1 MATLAAGC
9 STSLAAPNADQTEF
23 SAVNSKELIDA
34 NSKRSLRCSET
45 IFGADRV
52 DKDDEG
58 EVDSVDD
65 EERGGKTLA
74 QNFAKWHAKV
84 ESADDVYYQRF
95 MLELIVRKAY
105 KNGNFKSLNDNG
117 YYRKWAAYSAWL
129 KSRGYK

>member
-23 SAVNSKELIDA
+23 SAVNSHVLVYA

-74 QNFAKWHAKV
+74 QNFA
-84 ESADDVYYQRF
+84 
-95 MLELIVRKAY
+95 
-105 KNGNFKSLNDNG
+105 
-117 YYRKWAAYSAWL
+117 
-129 KSRGYK
+129 